1 MNLEDILLGKISQL
15 QKDKY
20 CIIQL
25 ILATWNSQIHKDRMH
40 NGDSE
45 GLQ

>member
-1 MNLEDILLGKISQL
+1 MNLEDILLGKISQP
-15 QKDKY
+15 QKDK

-25 ILATWNSQIHKDRMH
+25 ILATWNSQIYKDRMH